1 MKNGDLVHTEESWKL
16 SRIIHFVILMGTG
29 DIPLNTRENDTI

>member
-1 MKNGDLVHTEESWKL
+1 METLFICTEESWKL

-29 DIPLNTRENDTI
+29 DIPLKTRENDTI